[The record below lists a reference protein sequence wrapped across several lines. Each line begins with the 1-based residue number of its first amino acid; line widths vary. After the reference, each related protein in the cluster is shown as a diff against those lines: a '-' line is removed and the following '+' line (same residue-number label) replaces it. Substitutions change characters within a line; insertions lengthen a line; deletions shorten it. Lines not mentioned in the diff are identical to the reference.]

1 MSVYTWGKWG
11 VKQPGCN
18 ITDSK
23 KQSFERKE
31 FRDFLG
37 GPVAKTLSS
46 QCREP
51 RFDPWSGDWIPR
63 AATKTWHSQINKY
76 LKNKE
81 GIHL

>member
-1 MSVYTWGKWG
+1 MYTWGKWG

-37 GPVAKTLSS
+37 GPVAKTELPVQGVWGS
-46 QCREP
+46 
-51 RFDPWSGDWIPR
+51 IPGQGTGSHMLQLR
-63 AATKTWHSQINKY
+63 P
-76 LKNKE
+76 
-81 GIHL
+81 GIAK